1 MFKPF
6 ETETDSS
13 AIYDLTFENQLD
25 HINIYGNLQ
34 IAKDQ
39 QGLATAQKLATF
51 FNDVVKQLEQQTDL
65 PEKIQLEDSNE
76 VENPFL

>member
-6 ETETDSS
+6 ETETDSH
-13 AIYDLTFENQLD
+13 AIHDLTFENQFD

-39 QGLATAQKLATF
+39 HGLVIAQQLAAF
-51 FNDVVKQLEQQTDL
+51 FNDVVKQLEQEKDL
-65 PEKIQLEDSNE
+65 PEKIQILDQGE

>member
-6 ETETDSS
+6 ATETDSS
-13 AIYDLTFENQLD
+13 AVYDLTFENQLD

-34 IAKDQ
+34 ITKDQ
-39 QGLATAQKLATF
+39 QGLATAQKLAAF
-51 FNDVVKQLEQQTDL
+51 FNEVVKQLELQTDL
-65 PEKIQLEDSNE
+65 AVKIDIKDAGE

>member
-6 ETETDSS
+6 ETETESS

-34 IAKDQ
+34 ISKDQ
-39 QGLATAQKLATF
+39 QGLAVAQKLATF
-51 FNDVVKQLEQQTDL
+51 FNDVVKHLEQQPDL
-65 PEKIQLEDSNE
+65 AEKIKIETIKE

>member
-6 ETETDSS
+6 ATETDSS
-13 AIYDLTFENQLD
+13 AVHDLTFENQFD

-34 IAKDQ
+34 ISKDQ
-39 QGLATAQKLATF
+39 QGLAVARKLAAF
-51 FNDVVKQLEQQTDL
+51 FNDMVKELEQQTDL
-65 PEKIQLEDSNE
+65 AEKIEIKDADE